1 MGRKGNSSGSSGEK
15 SANRTP
21 RSYLRRHLLALFRL
35 AIYALVC
42 GVFFEIGVHVGKL
55 ENDFSVWPNVSV
67 LQSFL
72 KRAADAAEDEEL
84 EAEWKDQSGNDQIL
98 GILPIPN
105 VMNPGEMGK
114 PVKLPKLSE
123 EQKKMVKEGWKNN
136 GFNQYV
142 SDLISVNRS
151 LPDIRHPR

>member
-1 MGRKGNSSGSSGEK
+1 MGRKGKGGSGNG
-15 SANRTP
+15 ATRTP
-21 RSYLRRHLLALFRL
+21 RSYLRRHLLALFRI

-42 GVFFEIGVHVGKL
+42 GIFFEIGVHVGKH
-55 ENDFSVWPNVSV
+55 ENDYSMWPNMSV

-84 EAEWKDQSGNDQIL
+84 EAEWKDQSGNDQIM

-136 GFNQYV
+136 GFNQYI
-142 SDLISVNRS
+142 SDLVSVNRS
-151 LPDIRHPR
+151 LPDVRHPR